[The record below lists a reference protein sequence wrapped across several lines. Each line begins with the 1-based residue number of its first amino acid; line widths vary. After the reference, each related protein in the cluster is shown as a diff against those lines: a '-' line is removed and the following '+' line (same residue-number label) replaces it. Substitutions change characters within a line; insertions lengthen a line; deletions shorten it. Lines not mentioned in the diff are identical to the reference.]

1 MSPFQLS
8 KFLFPAGHVLFDFNF
23 AMIFIPLINFS
34 RWKRALERKG
44 LQVSGRGQ
52 GVAEGFFLL

>member
-8 KFLFPAGHVLFDFNF
+8 KFLFPTRRGLFDLNF
-23 AMIFIPLINFS
+23 AMIFVLLVIFS

-44 LQVSGRGQ
+44 LQMSGRGQ